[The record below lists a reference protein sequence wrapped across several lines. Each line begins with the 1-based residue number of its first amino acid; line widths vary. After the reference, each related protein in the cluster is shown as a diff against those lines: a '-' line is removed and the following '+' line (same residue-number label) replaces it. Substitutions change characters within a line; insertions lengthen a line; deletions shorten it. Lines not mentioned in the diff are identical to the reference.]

1 MAHDYS
7 DLFKSEDG
15 TSNTWRELYDDSS
28 PLSWNLLNIL
38 KCTIF
43 LPHDFYDVIAAYF
56 LLPSA
61 LCSTI
66 PYLFLYG
73 QSGSGKSTV
82 AKIASYLHG
91 CPINS
96 SSDTFAGIR
105 NDLNNRRTG
114 FVEATYERNDGEST
128 GTYRKPVERN
138 ICMVW
143 DDVDSSVFA
152 NSPDLYRLFKFG
164 SNRATD
170 KIILS
175 SKEIGENLE
184 FHCFCPKIFSSIS
197 PLHLDDRFKELRRR
211 LIVVP
216 CRRVE
221 ELTDNRKTELN
232 IEDGNWQGNLLDLDA
247 WDWEGFS
254 QIFDDFWDIG
264 LASAFV
270 STRRLLSQTAKGLS
284 SQQRSVSLDLLACGI
299 TSGVWTDEQVALE
312 RLKTY
317 WQWYKQETEKNA
329 GLGGLLKQYISQETK
344 NAKNGNRELAIYTAQ
359 LRSQIQ
365 VWVDQGWLYERP
377 KPTAVKEMMLDAG
390 LRHDQG
396 KWIRG

>member
-1 MAHDYS
+1 MPHDYS
-7 DLFKSEDG
+7 ALFKSEDG
-15 TSNTWRELYDDSS
+15 VGNTWRELYDESS

-38 KCTIF
+38 KCTIL
-43 LPHDFYDVIAAYF
+43 LPHDFYDIIATYF

-105 NDLNNRRTG
+105 NDLQSRRMGWTD
-114 FVEATYERNDGEST
+114 AIAKNALGEEYS
-128 GTYRKPVERN
+128 YRKSVERN

-143 DDVDSSVFA
+143 DDIDSSVFA

-197 PLHLDDRFKELRRR
+197 PLHLDDRFRELRRR
-211 LIVVP
+211 LVVIP

-221 ELTDNRKTELN
+221 ELTDTRKEELN
-232 IEDGNWQGNLLDLDA
+232 IEEGNWQRNLLDLDA
-247 WDWEGFS
+247 WDWTGFDTV
-254 QIFDDFWDIG
+254 FENYWDIEM
-264 LASAFV
+264 ASAFIT
-270 STRRLLSQTAKGLS
+270 TRRTLSQTAKGLS
-284 SQQRSVSLDLLACGI
+284 SQQRSISLDLLACGI
-299 TSGVWTDEQVALE
+299 TSGVWTDEVTALE

-317 WQWYKQETEKNA
+317 WKWYKAETEKNT
-329 GLGGLLKQYISQETK
+329 GLGSLLKDYIAREAK

-359 LRSQIQ
+359 LRTQVQ
-365 VWVDQGWLYERP
+365 VWVDQGWLYEKP
-377 KPTAVKEMMLDAG
+377 KPTAIKEMMLDAG

-396 KWIRG
+396 RWVRG